1 MKIQSVLG
9 IRTASGKRAVSFL
22 MLGVVA
28 GITVAGGTSV
38 IASST
43 TKTVT
48 VCANK
53 KTNVLRYAKSGKC
66 SKAETRIRLNQ
77 AGVAGPKGDA
87 GLTGATGPK
96 GDTGPTGPA
105 GVAGVAGVG
114 FSAPLA
120 TGANCIGSK
129 CSYQIGDTGPG
140 GGIIFFVDYTNQYPT
155 IDYLEAAPM
164 GWGNGIAVN
173 QVGLT
178 GETTGTSTVDP
189 QMTWCSMHTT
199 LLGLD
204 GWSKSAV
211 GAGKTNTATA
221 DQSCFG
227 GAIRA
232 ATEYAGAGKTDW
244 FLPSVGE
251 AMLMYAN
258 LRQMGLGGFGTDNY
272 WTSSEVDW
280 DKSWGQ
286 RSGSGDQNDLE
297 KRFHLFV
304 RPVRSF

>member
-77 AGVAGPKGDA
+77 TGTAGPKGDVGLA
-87 GLTGATGPK
+87 GVTGPK
-96 GDTGPTGPA
+96 GDTGATGATGA
-105 GVAGVAGVG
+105 G
-114 FSAPLA
+114 FTAPLA
-120 TGANCIGSK
+120 TGANCISSK

-155 IDYLEAAPM
+155 VDYLEAAPM

-173 QVGLT
+173 QVDLT

-189 QMTWCSMHTT
+189 QMTWCSMHSTR
-199 LLGLD
+199 LGLD

-211 GAGKTNTATA
+211 GAGKTNTDVA
-221 DQSCFG
+221 DQFCFG

-232 ATEYAGAGKTDW
+232 ATGYRGGGKADW

-251 AMLMYAN
+251 AMLMYTN

-272 WTSSEVDW
+272 WTSSEVDLG
-280 DKSWGQ
+280 KAWGQ

-297 KRFHLFV
+297 KSFHLFV

>member
-1 MKIQSVLG
+1 
-9 IRTASGKRAVSFL
+9 

-53 KTNVLRYAKSGKC
+53 KTNVLRYAKNGKC

-120 TGANCIGSK
+120 TGANCTGSK

>member
-22 MLGVVA
+22 MLGVVT

-77 AGVAGPKGDA
+77 TGTAGPKGDVGLA
-87 GLTGATGPK
+87 GVTGPK
-96 GDTGPTGPA
+96 GDTGATGATGA
-105 GVAGVAGVG
+105 G
-114 FSAPLA
+114 FTAPLA
-120 TGANCIGSK
+120 TGANCISSK

-155 IDYLEAAPM
+155 VDYLEAAPR
-164 GWGNGIAVN
+164 GWGNGITVN
-173 QVGLT
+173 QGFLT
-178 GETTGTSTVDP
+178 GETTGTPTVDP
-189 QMTWCSMHTT
+189 QMTWCSSHFD
-199 LLGLD
+199 LLGMD
-204 GWSKSAV
+204 GWNASAV
-211 GAGKTNTATA
+211 GAGVTNTAIANKTC
-221 DQSCFG
+221 SG
-227 GAIRA
+227 GAVQA
-232 ATEYAGAGKTDW
+232 VADYSGGSKTDW

-251 AMLMYAN
+251 AMLMYTN
-258 LRQMGLGGFGTDNY
+258 LRQMGLGGFVNDNY
-272 WTSSEVDW
+272 WTSSEHDEEKAWAQRTNYGNQNEVD
-280 DKSWGQ
+280 
-286 RSGSGDQNDLE
+286 
-297 KRFHLFV
+297 KRNHLFV